1 MKTSTLLKSCLVLAL
16 LWLFILGPG
25 LWARVRIL
33 RHVAGYHRTEMI
45 VTATNCIGGQTR
57 RLPPPG
63 RAETGLLLSRLRR
76 PKSALTPGPSPSSP
90 HPSPG
95 EGRKAQNSCF

>member
-33 RHVAGYHRTEMI
+33 RHVAGHHRTLAAPGAVI
-45 VTATNCIGGQTR
+45 LR
-57 RLPPPG
+57 RLYQ
-63 RAETGLLLSRLRR
+63 RAM
-76 PKSALTPGPSPSSP
+76 PHGP
-90 HPSPG
+90 
-95 EGRKAQNSCF
+95 EAAA